1 LIRPTDTESR
11 VRIAAFL
18 PSDALASGPKEC
30 CTKTKSLNSERD
42 MPWKTI
48 LVIFVS
54 FFSSMIRPAS
64 AQSFTLHQVMSGTF
78 NSELQA
84 SPKGSRVVWMA
95 NEEGKRNVWVAEV
108 GSGDFAA
115 RQLTAYSADDGQDIG
130 DITWTPDGQ
139 SVMYVYGGDFEFPG
153 RADPNP
159 ALLAGGVEQAIFI
172 VPVDGGKPRRVAA
185 GRSPKVSPDGKTVA
199 FLSKEGIWSV
209 SLADDAA
216 RPVMMFH
223 ARGTLGPPVWSPD
236 GKYVAFTSNREDH
249 GFVGAYSIGDKT
261 ITYMDPSTQTD
272 RYPEWSPDSRQIA
285 FVRTPGGGGG
295 AGARRVGEPWS
306 IHVADVATGAGH
318 EIWHAA
324 KGQGSVFHPLATEQ
338 QLFWTPGGHIIF
350 PSELDGWEHLY
361 SVPVSV
367 QAGGGTAVL
376 LTPGDF
382 EVEHVATSPDRAN
395 LVFSSNQGDIDRR
408 HVWQIAAD
416 GKAGI
421 RQLTSGDGIEV
432 LPVMTASGSVAVLR
446 ADARVPIR
454 PALVASNG
462 ELRDLAPQLVP
473 ADYPAKKLVVP
484 QQVILSAADGM
495 KIHGQ
500 LFLPATANDGK
511 QHPALVFFHGGSRR
525 QMLLGYHYMD
535 YYSNAYAMN
544 QYLASLGYVVLS
556 VNYRS
561 GIGYGLN
568 FREALN
574 YGPGGA
580 SEYNDVQGAGLY
592 MRSRPDVDPARIG
605 VWGGSYGG
613 YLTALA
619 LARSSD
625 LFAAGVDFHGVHD
638 WAARLNQQSGSDTIA
653 DPNVTRIAFESS
665 PLASVKTWKSPV
677 LLIQGDDD
685 RNVAFSQTVR
695 MAAALRAQGVE
706 FEEHVFPDEIH
717 GFLVHR
723 SWVTAYGL
731 TADFFGRH
739 FGMATLMHALSRPEE
754 MLGPRSAH
762 LGVRSGASG
771 DQ

>member
-1 LIRPTDTESR
+1 MSWKLTL
-11 VRIAAFL
+11 VVFIA
-18 PSDALASGPKEC
+18 C
-30 CTKTKSLNSERD
+30 
-42 MPWKTI
+42 
-48 LVIFVS
+48 
-54 FFSSMIRPAS
+54 FSSTITPTPAS
-64 AQSFTLHQVMSGTF
+64 AQSFTLQQVISGTF

-95 NEEGKRNVWVAEV
+95 NQEGKRNVWVAEV
-108 GSGDFAA
+108 GSGNFAA
-115 RQLTAYSADDGQDIG
+115 RQLTAYTADDGQDIG

-139 SVMYVYGGDFEFPG
+139 SVVYVYGGDFEFPG
-153 RADPNP
+153 RPDPNP
-159 ALLAGGVEQAIFI
+159 ALLASGVEQTIFI

-185 GRSPKVSPDGKTVA
+185 GRSPSVSPDGKTLV
-199 FLSKEGIWSV
+199 FLSKDGISSI

-216 RPVMMFH
+216 KPVPMFH
-223 ARGTLGPPVWSPD
+223 ARGTPGPPVWSPD

-249 GFVGAYSIGDKT
+249 GFIGIYSIADKT

-285 FVRTPGGGGG
+285 FVRTAGAGGG

-306 IHVADVATGAGH
+306 IHVADAATGAGR
-318 EIWHAA
+318 EVWHAT
-324 KGQGSVFHPLATEQ
+324 KGQGSVFHALATDP
-338 QLFWTPGGHIIF
+338 QLFWTPGNHLIF
-350 PSELDGWEHLY
+350 PSELDGWQHLY
-361 SVPVSV
+361 SVPVS
-367 QAGGGTAVL
+367 GGTAVL

-382 EVEHVATSPDRAN
+382 EVEHVAVSPDRAN

-408 HVWQIAAD
+408 HVWQIAAE

-421 RQLTSGDGIEV
+421 RQLTNGDGIEV
-432 LPVMTASGSVAVLR
+432 SPVMTASGSVAVLR

-454 PALVASNG
+454 PAFVATNG

-484 QQVILSAADGM
+484 QQVILPAADGM

-500 LFLPATANDGK
+500 LFLPATASDGK
-511 QHPALVFFHGGSRR
+511 RHPALVFFHGGSRR

-544 QYLASLGYVVLS
+544 QYLASLGYIVLS

-568 FREALN
+568 FREAIN
-574 YGPGGA
+574 YGPSGA

-605 VWGGSYGG
+605 AWGGSYGG

-638 WAARLNQQSGSDTIA
+638 WAARLGQQANANTSP
-653 DPNVTRIAFESS
+653 DPNVARIAFESS

-717 GFLVHR
+717 GFLMHR

-731 TADFFGRH
+731 TSEFFGRH
-739 FGMATLMHALSRPEE
+739 FGIVTSTHASSE
-754 MLGPRSAH
+754 
-762 LGVRSGASG
+762 
-771 DQ
+771 